1 MILLDVGNTRLKA
14 ARWSGHALT
23 RIGEASHEEQG
34 LAAVLQSLELPR
46 RPDVLAVNVAGAAAE
61 AALAQWQ
68 RGRAGKLS
76 FLKAAASAGGVTCA
90 YAEPVRLGADR
101 WAALVG
107 ARGLT
112 DHPCLVVDAGSAL
125 TADALDGDGRHLG
138 GWIVPGVRMM
148 RRALLER
155 TGDLGSLYAASP
167 LQDPGPFAV
176 DTRAAIEGGPVL
188 AAAGFVRLV
197 RERLATQVGAPVRVL
212 LTGGDARLLGDELP
226 DADHQPDLVLQGLA
240 RLAV

>member
-1 MILLDVGNTRLKA
+1 MILLDIGNTRLKA

-34 LAAVLQSLELPR
+34 LAAALQSLELPR
-46 RPDVLAVNVAGAAAE
+46 TPDVLAVNVAGAAAE
-61 AALAQWQ
+61 AALAEWQ
-68 RGRAGKLS
+68 RGRGGKLR
-76 FLKAAASAGGVTCA
+76 FLKASASAGGVTCA
-90 YAEPVRLGADR
+90 YAEPARLGADR

-125 TADALDGDGRHLG
+125 TADALNGDGRHLG
-138 GWIVPGVRMM
+138 GWIVPGVKMM

-155 TGDLGSLYAASP
+155 TGDLGSLYTASP
-167 LQDPGPFAV
+167 VQDPGAFAV

-212 LTGGDARLLGDELP
+212 LTGGDARLLCDELP
-226 DADHQPDLVLQGLA
+226 EADHQPDLVLQGLA

>member
-34 LAAVLQSLELPR
+34 LAAALQSLELPR

-61 AALAQWQ
+61 AALAAWQ
-68 RGRAGKLS
+68 RGRTGKLS

-167 LQDPGPFAV
+167 VQDPGPFAV
-176 DTRAAIEGGPVL
+176 DTRSAIEGGPVL

-240 RLAV
+240 RLAG